1 MPSTPV
7 RIVSGSNDEY
17 PSDPVRIANWDAFL
31 QALWD
36 ELGLAPKDGVALS
49 GLMKNT
55 SVTSPTLGL
64 SYASV
69 GGVEQ
74 VSITW
79 STHDVNV
86 AGVWLTMASG
96 SLLLNAGHIANPTN
110 YYVYIRDIGG
120 SAVMVVSNTNPEDD
134 PLVNYK
140 YAWLS
145 IIRMK
150 EAGNNA
156 IIYYVRRAHIT
167 LDTYLHH
174 AGEWDLYTIPT
185 WANGGVIS
193 IDAATG
199 EIDMTE
205 VEYRRL
211 RFEGTVGAITNG
223 TILYG
228 DEGGSAA
235 NLELIQTYR
244 DGSAIGHGK
253 YIKLLFGVITSPIV
267 EFPLMVVRQS
277 KPAVEYATRAAAVND
292 AENMAGVSFPSAY
305 RGNVMPLAYITM
317 LEGDASDLE
326 TIDLRSSVAGGGG
339 GGGSPIADHSLL
351 ANLGADD
358 HAQYLRTDGARTL
371 TGNMAV
377 DAGHTIDGLDLSVH
391 EHTGA
396 GVHGAVVDHGNLGG
410 LAHDDHSQYLLASG
424 ARALAGNLA
433 VNGGITVDGVDIG
446 THNHDAGIGNG
457 AKIAHGNL
465 LSLGSDDHTQY
476 LKADGTRQLT
486 DDLAVTAGKTID
498 GVDISAHALNATAHQ
513 NKVTLGADAD
523 VLLGLTDQQ
532 IDLDTQTANRV
543 FSGPAAGAPADPT
556 FRALVA
562 LDIPSLLSSK
572 ISDFDEAAQ
581 DAVGN
586 ILAATGDITL
596 TYDDA
601 TPKITANLNTEGE
614 LQVVLAVGN
623 NNNIAISTAR
633 LIYITGPAGNFTITG
648 VAGGYA
654 GKRVYLYN
662 TTTNNMTIP
671 NEDVLSLAAN
681 RIRTLGPTVATS
693 GVGVVELIYS
703 GLASRWIVVGQHG

>member
-36 ELGLAPKDGVALS
+36 DLNLNPDDGAGLSTLICDVVDVA
-49 GLMKNT
+49 
-55 SVTSPTLGL
+55 PTLGITK
-64 SYASV
+64 ASV

-74 VSITW
+74 VTLTW
-79 STHDVNV
+79 SAINVNIDE
-86 AGVWLTMASG
+86 VWLPFAGG
-96 SLLLNAGHIANPTN
+96 SVLINAGHVLNPTN
-110 YYVYIRDIGG
+110 YFVYIRNLNGV
-120 SAVMVVSNTNPEDD
+120 ATVVVSTTSPAND
-134 PLVNYK
+134 PAVTYH
-140 YAWLS
+140 YVWLS
-145 IIRMK
+145 KVRME
-150 EAGNNA
+150 EAANTSV
-156 IIYYVRRAHIT
+156 IYYVRRSYAALEH
-167 LDTYLHH
+167 LLFN
-174 AGEWDLYTIPT
+174 GGQWDLLNIPT
-185 WANGGVIS
+185 WLEGGAIS
-193 IDAATG
+193 IDGATG
-199 EIDMTE
+199 VVDMSE
-205 VEYRRL
+205 MNYRRF
-211 RFEGTVGAITNG
+211 RFAGQVGAIDDG
-223 TILYG
+223 KILYG

-253 YIKLLFGVITSPIV
+253 YIKLLLGVITSPTLAFPFIV
-267 EFPLMVVRQS
+267 IRQA
-277 KPAVEYATRAAAVND
+277 KPTVEYTTRALALAD
-292 AENMAGVSFPSAY
+292 AERVAGTSFPTDY
-305 RGNVMPLAYITM
+305 RFNVIPLAYIVM

-326 TIDLRSSVAGGGG
+326 TVDLRGAVAGGGG
-339 GGGSPIADHSLL
+339 GGGTPVANHSLL